1 MIISN
6 EKLTIIMFICD
17 CSAKILY
24 VSGRLHPVDTYF
36 TNEPQ
41 ADYLDAVLVSI
52 FQIHTKNPHGD
63 ILVFLPGK
71 RYSQLSQLPYIFSLP
86 LNGVFFVLHA

>member
-1 MIISN
+1 
-6 EKLTIIMFICD
+6 MFTCD

-71 RYSQLSQLPYIFSLP
+71 NYNQLNQLSYIFALP
-86 LNGVFFVLHA
+86 PMEFFFSFS